1 MKILLL
7 SPLPPPE
14 GGIATFTGHF
24 LTALSNTDCSV
35 TVIDTAVNGR
45 RKRHP
50 EKRYLLEEIV
60 RTVRILRDV
69 RCKLKKEKQ
78 ILHLCSSLASFGI
91 CRDILIALLAK
102 RCRVPI
108 LLHCH
113 CDVEHAAKGRLRR
126 RLMKNLCRK
135 VDMVICLQQRS
146 RRYIKSLCGCPIK
159 VIPNFLPDDVV
170 QDFPQGEPRMQIQR
184 VVYVGTVCKEK
195 GCESIIKATKS
206 CPAISFYLVG
216 RVAGDFPLE
225 DLPANI
231 HLTGPLPVKDVYD
244 YLKESDVFLFPS
256 KSEGFPFA
264 VLEAMAA
271 GLPIL
276 ATPVGAI
283 PEMLG
288 KDAVFLKPDGSDIIE
303 KLAFIEPPSIRRQMG
318 EKNKHRAKACY
329 TASAVRP
336 IWMDVYRTL
345 WKQAGFDAA
354 ENKEEE

>member
-14 GGIATFTGHF
+14 GGIATFTGH
-24 LTALSNTDCSV
+24 LLAALPDTDCSV
-35 TVIDTAVNGR
+35 TVIDTAVSGR
-45 RKRHP
+45 RKKRP
-50 EKRYLLEEIV
+50 EKRYLLEEML

-69 RCKLKKEKQ
+69 RSKLNKEKQ

-91 CRDILIALLAK
+91 CRDILIASLAK
-102 RCRVPI
+102 RCRVPV

-113 CDVEHAAKGRLRR
+113 CDVKDAAKEHLRR
-126 RLMKNLCRK
+126 RLIKKLCRK
-135 VDMVICLQQRS
+135 VDVMICLQQRS
-146 RRYIKSLCGCPIK
+146 KRYAESLCERPIE

-170 QDFPQGEPRMQIQR
+170 RDFPKRELRKQIQK
-184 VVYVGTVCKEK
+184 VIYVGTVCHEK
-195 GCESIIKATKS
+195 GCESIIKAAKS

-216 RVAGDFPLE
+216 RKTYDFPLE
-225 DLPANI
+225 DFPENI